1 MSLCKFVFLSSFFVF
16 IFVSVNISS
25 ASVSVDYSPSSGTD
39 MSDGVGAP
47 LSATDLSKIS
57 DSDDV
62 RIQSNGSW
70 PNAGSYDEGK
80 YIEFVFNPNIATD
93 ATIEGV
99 SISHEFRRSGALEE
113 AKIEVWDGSSFVDYG
128 VTVGVANTDHTD
140 TVDLGSVID
149 TVDKVNNLKIRFM
162 AYRAPT
168 ANTTTSH
175 DYIKLHLSY
184 STPPTLDNISI
195 TTPADKLS
203 YTTGESLD
211 ITGLVVTGSYSDSTT
226 TIQTVGLSDVSGF
239 DSSVAL
245 SGQVLTV
252 TVGDKTTTYTIDI
265 VEPVEEVNTGRK
277 YGSTSVS
284 SISVSVASVVPAG
297 EVPPPETLKD
307 IDNEVVE
314 NKDIIKKEVAIV
326 KRKVTVVDKGETI
339 KIPEVQES
347 ENNSNLKASA
357 VDSVG
362 GLNIWENIKLFF
374 KSIFQ

>member
-1 MSLCKFVFLSSFFVF
+1 MFVFVFLFANTSHA
-16 IFVSVNISS
+16 VSI
-25 ASVSVDYSPSSGTD
+25 DYSPSIGTD
-39 MSDGVGAP
+39 MSDGVGTP
-47 LSATDLSKIS
+47 LSATDLSKLS

-93 ATIEGV
+93 ANIEGV

-149 TVDKVNNLKIRFM
+149 TVEKVNNLKIRFM

-184 STPPTLDNISI
+184 STPPTLDSISI

-203 YTTGESLD
+203 YTTGDSLD
-211 ITGLVVTGSYSDSTT
+211 ISGLVVTGSYSDSTT
-226 TIQTVGLSDVSGF
+226 RTETFGLPDVSGF
-239 DSSVAL
+239 DSSVAV

-252 TVGDKTTTYTIDI
+252 NVSGKITTYTIDI
-265 VEPVEEVNTGRK
+265 VAPAEEVNIGRK

-284 SISVSVASVVPAG
+284 SAGISANIVVPAG
-297 EVPPPETLKD
+297 DVLLPETLKD

-314 NKDIIKKEVAIV
+314 NKDIVKNEVAIV
-326 KRKVTVVDKGETI
+326 KRKVTVIDKGETI
-339 KIPEVQES
+339 KIPEVKVA